1 MENQLGKGT
10 DFMEYKGIIC
20 AMITP
25 LDENQNINPKAT
37 CELIDYLIDK
47 GVYGLF
53 ILGTNGECH
62 VLTNDEKVEFAQIVI
77 NHTNNRVPVFVGTGG
92 NSTNE
97 VIKLSKRM
105 EQIGASALSV
115 ITPYFVPPTQEELI
129 EHYKAIAASVN
140 LPILMYN
147 MPGKTG
153 INIEPESVAELAK
166 VKNIVGIKDSGG
178 KLDNMKAYLEVT
190 KGQDFGVFSGSDSLI
205 LDILKAGGQGAV
217 AATANF
223 LAEIDVAIYNNFVK
237 GDLEAAKKAQDSI
250 EELRRILKFGTI
262 PSVIKETVTLNGID
276 VGPARLPAT
285 MPSGE
290 KLEEIKA
297 VVENYKS
304 TFNKGLY

>member
-1 MENQLGKGT
+1 
-10 DFMEYKGIIC
+10 MEYKGIIC

-25 LDENQNINPKAT
+25 LDENQDINPQAT
-37 CELIDYLIDK
+37 HQLIDYLIDK

-62 VLTNDEKVEFAQIVI
+62 VLTDDEKVEFAKIVI
-77 NHTNNRVPVFVGTGG
+77 EHTNNRVPVFVGTGG
-92 NSTNE
+92 NSTRE
-97 VIKLSKRM
+97 VINLSKKM
-105 EQIGASALSV
+105 EEIGANALSV
-115 ITPYFVPPTQEELI
+115 ITPYFVPPTQQELI
-129 EHYKAIAASVN
+129 AHYKAVASAVN

-153 INIEPESVAELAK
+153 INIEPESVSELAK

-178 KLDNMKAYLEVT
+178 KLENMKAYLEVT
-190 KGQDFGVFSGSDSLI
+190 KGEDFSVFSGSDSLI

-223 LAEIDVAIYNNFVK
+223 LAEIDVAIYNNFIK
-237 GDLEAAKKAQDSI
+237 GDLEAAQKAQNSI

-262 PSVIKETVTLNGID
+262 PSVIKQTVMLNGIN

-285 MPSGE
+285 QPTGE
-290 KLEEIKA
+290 KLEDIKR
-297 VVENYKS
+297 VVEDYKA